1 MLRTGVLKNN
11 PELPANMG
19 ENLMYFEGAD
29 FNVSVVLDALIYDMV
44 YDDAD
49 YDWGN
54 RDNIL
59 YEEYTEVSIG
69 VAYDENKLY
78 FVQDFS

>member
-11 PELPANMG
+11 PDLPATMG
-19 ENLMYFEGAD
+19 ENLMYMEGED
-29 FNVSVVLDALIYDMV
+29 FNVTIVLDALIYDMV

-49 YDWGN
+49 YKWGN

-59 YEEYTEVSIG
+59 YEDYTTVSIG
-69 VAYDENKLY
+69 VAYNENKLY
-78 FVQDFS
+78 LVQDFS